1 MNFGTF
7 IGLVF
12 LVVLWHVAE
21 LVKDVF
27 ISAFN
32 DDRYETAK
40 HYQNMMKEEYEKLK
54 TEVDSRLNEK
64 RTIGFQ
70 STEVTSLN
78 DKEEP

>member
-12 LVVLWHVAE
+12 LVVLWHVCG
-21 LVKDVF
+21 LVKEMICAVLK
-27 ISAFN
+27 
-32 DDRYETAK
+32 DDIRTGYFQRRRAERKQMEDEQVADT
-40 HYQNMMKEEYEKLK
+40 
-54 TEVDSRLNEK
+54 TSEK

-70 STEVTSLN
+70 STEVTALN

>member
-7 IGLVF
+7 IGLAF
-12 LVVLWHVAE
+12 LVVLWHVCSLGKKAILSVVEDDIRTGYAQRRRAE
-21 LVKDVF
+21 HMQMEAEQ
-27 ISAFN
+27 IAAA
-32 DDRYETAK
+32 T
-40 HYQNMMKEEYEKLK
+40 
-54 TEVDSRLNEK
+54 NEK

>member
-12 LVVLWHVAE
+12 LVVLWHVCGCVKKILCIVLGDDVRTGYFQRRRAE
-21 LVKDVF
+21 RK
-27 ISAFN
+27 
-32 DDRYETAK
+32 
-40 HYQNMMKEEYEKLK
+40 QM
-54 TEVDSRLNEK
+54 EVEQVAGANEK

>member
-12 LVVLWHVAE
+12 LVVLWHVCG
-21 LVKDVF
+21 LVKEMFCAVLK
-27 ISAFN
+27 
-32 DDRYETAK
+32 DDIRTGYFQRRRAERNQVEAEQIAAAT
-40 HYQNMMKEEYEKLK
+40 
-54 TEVDSRLNEK
+54 NEK

>member
-12 LVVLWHVAE
+12 LVVLWHVCGFVKEFLCIVLRDDVRTGYFQRRRAE
-21 LVKDVF
+21 R
-27 ISAFN
+27 N
-32 DDRYETAK
+32 
-40 HYQNMMKEEYEKLK
+40 QM
-54 TEVDSRLNEK
+54 EVEQAAAATNEK